1 MAPTI
6 VQVPPSE
13 LAKAKQQ
20 LESERIQLA
29 KQRREIQSSQNKAAA
44 VKQAIG
50 VGVAIG
56 TGALALYK
64 LNEKKKSD
72 AANLA
77 AKEADRAQRAEESEW
92 RRQDAIAQQE
102 LRRQDAIAQ
111 QELRRQTVQGRL
123 EAIAQQELRRQTVQ
137 GRLDAISQR
146 QEDGQKQITAYQ
158 AIKDVVPGIARSI
171 DWTARATGNTVMVAG
186 RAVDRGVRTVA
197 YVGQNLAN
205 IGAGALALT
214 GAGMYMYPPL
224 RQSIPRSVGEATGE
238 AAVSIPLEFIKGVPV
253 GMYKSAQRGF
263 APVLESFRQTDP
275 YLAEVRRADEREAD
289 RARAAEEEKA
299 RAQIPPQFFG
309 NLNSTIPLT
318 NVTYEEVLRAY
329 TNTARSAETGE
340 GIPYIPMDFSKFP
353 KRGAF
358 WTKDLFDEYQKSS
371 VLEKQEIES
380 RLPRGTL
387 TYLNRKYSRSR

>member
-1 MAPTI
+1 
-6 VQVPPSE
+6 
-13 LAKAKQQ
+13 
-20 LESERIQLA
+20 
-29 KQRREIQSSQNKAAA
+29 
-44 VKQAIG
+44 
-50 VGVAIG
+50 
-56 TGALALYK
+56 LYK
-64 LNEKKKSD
+64 LSEKKKSD
-72 AANLA
+72 SANLA

-92 RRQDAIAQQE
+92 RRQDA
-102 LRRQDAIAQ
+102 
-111 QELRRQTVQGRL
+111 V
-123 EAIAQQELRRQTVQ
+123 AQQELRRQTVQ
-137 GRLDAISQR
+137 GRLDALSQR
-146 QEDGQKQITAYQ
+146 QEDGQNQITAYQ

-171 DWTARATGNTVMVAG
+171 DWTARATGNTAMVAG
-186 RAVDRGVRTVA
+186 TAVDRGVRTVA

-205 IGAGALALT
+205 IGTGALALT

-224 RQSIPRSVGEATGE
+224 RQSIPRSMGEATGE
-238 AAVSIPLEFIKGVPV
+238 AAVSIPFEFIKGVPV
-253 GMYKSAQRGF
+253 GMYKSTQRAF
-263 APVLESFRQTDP
+263 EPLLESFRQNDP
-275 YLAEVRRADEREAD
+275 YRAEIRRAEERDAE

-309 NLNSTIPLT
+309 NINSTIPLT

-340 GIPYIPMDFSKFP
+340 GIPYIPKDLSKFA